1 MLEEKN
7 QMKEKNTVCS
17 SECAPHPV
25 YSDLGGVP
33 PPCSWEVGWWSFGE
47 FAMKLY
53 IREILMPVKG
63 RGTI

>member
-17 SECAPHPV
+17 SVCAPHPCV
-25 YSDLGGVP
+25 LGSGRRP
-33 PPCSWEVGWWSFGE
+33 LPCSWEVGWWSFGE